1 MCANEKKMHDNEKKN
16 FFVTSARNRILY
28 TEGKKK
34 SRKVDSHSQ
43 LRAMQHVQTTNQPL
57 QQQPRLGYGF

>member
-1 MCANEKKMHDNEKKN
+1 MCANEKKMHDNEKKY

-57 QQQPRLGYGF
+57 